1 MGPLE
6 GVKVLEI
13 AGIGPAPVC
22 GMLLA
27 DLGAEVIT
35 VERKRKRSGPMDA
48 PGVVVNRGKRSIALD
63 LKRPGATDVVRR
75 LADGADALIEGFRP
89 GVMERLGLGPDEL
102 MASNPA
108 LVYGRLSG
116 WGQTGPLSQK
126 AGHDINFA
134 ALSGALHATGRADSP
149 PISTPTVVGDL
160 GGGTMLLAVGL
171 LAGIISARTT
181 GKGQVVDAAVSDGA
195 ALMTT
200 LLWELKAA
208 GAWGPK
214 RESNLFDG
222 GASWYDTYE
231 CADGRYL
238 SVGALEPQF
247 FANLV
252 EGLGLAGDPLF
263 EQQFDPARWPEQTKR
278 FAAVFATKTRDE
290 WCAHFDSV
298 DACVAP
304 VLNLEEAK
312 KHPHNVERAMF
323 TEVAGVPQPSPA
335 PRFSE
340 TPAGIRRVPPAG
352 GENGNE
358 LLAEAGFTPPEI
370 GKLREDG
377 VV

>member
-6 GVKVLEI
+6 GIKIIEI

-27 DLGAEVIT
+27 DLGAAVTT
-35 VERKRKRSGPMDA
+35 VERKRKRTGPMDA
-48 PGVVVNRGKRSIALD
+48 EGSVVNRGKRSIALD
-63 LKRPGATDVVRR
+63 LKKPGAADVVRR
-75 LADGADALIEGFRP
+75 LAADADALIEGFRP
-89 GVMERLGLGPDEL
+89 GVMERLGLGPDDL
-102 MASNPA
+102 MASNPT

-200 LLWELKAA
+200 LLWELRAA
-208 GAWGPK
+208 GAWGAG

-238 SVGALEPQF
+238 SVGSLEPQF

-263 EQQFDPARWPEQTKR
+263 EQQFDPSRWPQQTEK

-290 WCAHFDSV
+290 WCSHFESI

-304 VLNLEEAK
+304 VLDLDEAPR
-312 KHPHNVERAMF
+312 HPHNVARRTYMEI
-323 TEVAGVPQPSPA
+323 AGVPQPSPA

-340 TPAGIRRVPPAG
+340 SPAAVRRAPPTS
-352 GENGNE
+352 GEDGDE
-358 LLAEAGFTPPEI
+358 LLREAGFTATEI
-370 GKLREDG
+370 SRLRQDG
-377 VV
+377 VA